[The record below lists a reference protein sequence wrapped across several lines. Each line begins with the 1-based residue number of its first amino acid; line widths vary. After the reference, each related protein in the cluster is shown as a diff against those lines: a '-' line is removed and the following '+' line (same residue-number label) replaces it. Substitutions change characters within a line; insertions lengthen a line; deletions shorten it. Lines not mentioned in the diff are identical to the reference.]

1 VPVSCSILPVVAH
14 GSGRHEASISTAALA
29 VRTSVE
35 IHQEAREMRS
45 VEEWK
50 SVLRAALRDALR
62 TRQAHAVA
70 VMRETLAA
78 IDNAEA
84 AEASAAPPVEHGA
97 IAGGVA
103 GLGAGEVPRRV
114 LSAEAVTA
122 IVEREMAE
130 RRDAAITYAALGRQD
145 EASTLRQQID
155 LLASLL

>member
-1 VPVSCSILPVVAH
+1 VK
-14 GSGRHEASISTAALA
+14 
-29 VRTSVE
+29 
-35 IHQEAREMRS
+35 S

-50 SVLRAALRDALR
+50 SVLRAALREALR

-70 VMRETLAA
+70 VIRETLAA

-84 AEASAAPPVEHGA
+84 ADASAAPSVQHGV

-122 IVEREMAE
+122 IVEREIRE
-130 RRDAAITYAALGRQD
+130 LRDAAATYSDLGRHD
-145 EASTLRQQID
+145 EASTLRLKLD
-155 LLASLL
+155 VLVSLL